1 MTESYAA
8 TLRGYLLLGLV
19 AALLAACTAASAPPT
34 ATPTLPPL
42 TAPPAPLTV
51 TPLRP
56 TTTVAPLAAAP
67 SSTPGGAT
75 RPAAPGVTLA
85 DLPEAQKPMWA
96 GWRTGPHANTY
107 SLEKG
112 PNTFCARCHSPMNYD
127 AASKVDPPPNCVSCK
142 FPTDPRVRVA
152 EHNRLVPENE
162 WRSIGCEVCHRVE
175 NGAIFKGIAWRD
187 PATGQYQAIAS
198 ATDLCE
204 RCHTDT
210 ETLRHKRD
218 LGQAAHRGFTC
229 VSCHDPHSTQ
239 ASCTAAGC
247 HPGPGASLTPPPG
260 HDPAHA
266 TVNCVACHDASGM
279 QVGRVKE
286 TGLWTTWRT
295 TELLGRKTTSPALSH
310 SMQRQVDCSR
320 CHFAGN
326 GWGLSEIAK
335 PKP

>member
-1 MTESYAA
+1 MTEHSIAR
-8 TLRGYLLLGLV
+8 LRGLLLSGLV
-19 AALLAACTAASAPPT
+19 AVLLTACTTAPAPLPPTAAPALSPPTTMPVPPVATLPPPT
-34 ATPTLPPL
+34 ATVAAPTARP
-42 TAPPAPLTV
+42 TAAAGV
-51 TPLRP
+51 TP
-56 TTTVAPLAAAP
+56 
-67 SSTPGGAT
+67 
-75 RPAAPGVTLA
+75 A
-85 DLPEAQKPMWA
+85 DLPEAQKPIWA
-96 GWRTGPHANTY
+96 SWRIGPHADTY
-107 SLEKG
+107 GLEKG

-142 FPTDPRVRVA
+142 FPTDPQVRVA

-175 NGAIFKGIAWRD
+175 NGAVIEGIAWRD

-229 VSCHDPHSTQ
+229 VSCHNPHSTQ

-247 HPGPGASLTPPPG
+247 HQRPGASLTPPPG
-260 HDPAHA
+260 RDPAHA
-266 TVNCVACHDASGM
+266 TVGCVACHDASGM
-279 QVGRVKE
+279 LVGRVKE